1 MKKTIKSR
9 IKKRYDQA
17 GEDMR
22 ILQHMIHKQSVY
34 AKVRAKSFTQRRP
47 KHVKR
52 YLEIYQQGYF

>member
-52 YLEIYQQGYF
+52 YLEI

>member
-22 ILQHMIHKQSVY
+22 ILQHMI
-34 AKVRAKSFTQRRP
+34 AINATFREE
-47 KHVKR
+47 
-52 YLEIYQQGYF
+52 L